1 VQNDLVSVIIPSY
14 NRFKYLS
21 NAIESVLSQTYQ
33 KIEIIVVNDG
43 STEEE
48 YYKNNFIDKV
58 TFINLEIN
66 QTKLN
71 GFGPGSIRNFG
82 CQVAK
87 GKYLAFLDDDDIWL
101 PKKIELQLNHMH
113 NLQCKMSSTDGF
125 FGMGV
130 YEKNKKY
137 EIYNKEKFI
146 KTLRKKYKKTS
157 YLKGG
162 IFPEIWDLEFL
173 KIHNCM
179 ITSSIVVEKELFDLV
194 GGFRGI
200 PGPEDY
206 DCWLGLL
213 HHTSSAYVDAP
224 LFYYDGNHGKGKNY

>member
-1 VQNDLVSVIIPSY
+1 MQNDLVSVIIPSY

-58 TFINLEIN
+58 TFVNLETN

-82 CQVAK
+82 CQVAN
-87 GKYLAFLDDDDIWL
+87 GKYLAFLDDDDVWL
-101 PKKIELQLNHMH
+101 PKKIDMQINHMQ
-113 NLQCKMSSTDGF
+113 NLQCKMSSTDGD

-130 YEKNKKY
+130 GV
-137 EIYNKEKFI
+137 
-146 KTLRKKYKKTS
+146 R
-157 YLKGG
+157 
-162 IFPEIWDLEFL
+162 
-173 KIHNCM
+173 
-179 ITSSIVVEKELFDLV
+179 
-194 GGFRGI
+194 
-200 PGPEDY
+200 
-206 DCWLGLL
+206 
-213 HHTSSAYVDAP
+213 
-224 LFYYDGNHGKGKNY
+224 